1 MKRKGILTLLGL
13 VVSTALFAGNAPI
26 QRIEVVNLL
35 GANGSVPTAVTIS
48 FENGPATPC
57 FTATLPY
64 QGRITVW
71 AGVGMACIAPITS
84 ILINPVVGSKGP
96 VYSSPSPVG
105 VSSNYYL
112 SQLTV
117 SENAPPKYDPT
128 NGDLVMPGTAQAVLK
143 SY

>member
-1 MKRKGILTLLGL
+1 MKRNGILTLLGL
-13 VVSTALFAGNAPI
+13 VFSTSLFAGNAPI
-26 QRIEVVNLL
+26 QRIDVVNLL
-35 GANGSVPTAVTIS
+35 GANGSVPTAVTLS

-84 ILINPVVGSKGP
+84 ILVNPVIGASGP
-96 VYSSPSPVG
+96 VYTSPSPVEL
-105 VSSNYYL
+105 SSNYYL

-117 SENAPPKYDPT
+117 SENAAPQYDPT

-143 SY
+143 TY